1 MRGKG
6 RGRKESERNK
16 GVESQREQREAK
28 LL

>member
-1 MRGKG
+1 MRGEG

-16 GVESQREQREAK
+16 GVESQREQRKAK